1 MSTKRT
7 TNEQVFSKIIEYVY
21 AHMQHGAISIEAM
34 ADAVSLS
41 TSQLNR
47 RVKEVTGLTAGRFVT
62 EIRISEAKRLLKD
75 RHRFTVTDVAHHCGF
90 ADNTHLAHVFRRVVG
105 QTPTQYAAEDD
116 GESLHLFISAKLK
129 SSSKTFRD
137 NICPR

>member
-47 RVKEVTGLTAGRFVT
+47 RVKEVTGLTAGSLTPSPSPRGEGSGMPVLPEKDIT
-62 EIRISEAKRLLKD
+62 PLSPRRGVGGEA
-75 RHRFTVTDVAHHCGF
+75 
-90 ADNTHLAHVFRRVVG
+90 AD
-105 QTPTQYAAEDD
+105 AAEDD

-129 SSSKTFRD
+129 SSSKSFRD